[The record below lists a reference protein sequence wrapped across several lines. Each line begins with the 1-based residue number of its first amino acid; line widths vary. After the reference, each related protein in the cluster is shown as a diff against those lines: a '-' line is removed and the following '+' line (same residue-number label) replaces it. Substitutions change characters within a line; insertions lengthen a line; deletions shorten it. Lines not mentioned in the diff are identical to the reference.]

1 MNRKLLVALLSG
13 AIAMPMAAQG
23 VEIEASGHLLRSL
36 VFHDRDDDAIDPE
49 HRGGGSSPSRFRLMG
64 AEEMD
69 SGLTVGVNL
78 EYGSGQ
84 SAGDSPGIRHA
95 AVSLGGEFGTVTL
108 GQTGPAT
115 HIISHANFDNYAWLG
130 GVEIGCDFCNTD
142 GGMVFNFASSGQ
154 HHAYGASRR
163 PIVKFDSPSLGAVN
177 LSFSADGNDFWDA
190 ALKASGAAGNM
201 GYMFNLGFTN
211 YAEST
216 GDATPASNVTV
227 KGSDVMAL
235 LAKEKMTLAKHLEA
249 NNDAV
254 LTGLSNGEAVEE
266 DDLMDDDYYNKYTP
280 KKDGKVT
287 YETEAISLAVALE
300 FGQGT
305 HINAAWTSMEPDMG
319 SSYEASHFGIGH
331 NIDNTSVAATFSN
344 SQFGG
349 GGDSWA
355 VGIGHALG
363 QVELYASYKALE
375 FDLASREDYGLFV
388 IGSRV
393 KFN

>member
-23 VEIEASGHLLRSL
+23 VEVEASGHLLRSL

-49 HRGGGSSPSRFRLMG
+49 HRGGGSSPSRFRLTG

-115 HIISHANFDNYAWLG
+115 HIISHASFDNYAWLG

-142 GGMVFNFASSGQ
+142 GGIVFNFASSGQ

-216 GDATPASNVTV
+216 AADTPASNQTV
-227 KGSDVMAL
+227 RGSDFAKV
-235 LAKEKMTLAKHLEA
+235 LAAEGLSTA
-249 NNDAV
+249 NNDLAASIV
-254 LTGLSNGEAVEE
+254 EHEAMNSVKLTRLTTGTDLGD
-266 DDLMDDDYYNKYTP
+266 DDLFNKYTAM
-280 KKDGKVT
+280 KAGAVT
-287 YETEAISLAVALE
+287 PETEAISLAVGARIRAGDAHQRRVDE
-300 FGQGT
+300 HGAR
-305 HINAAWTSMEPDMG
+305 H
-319 SSYEASHFGIGH
+319 GI
-331 NIDNTSVAATFSN
+331 V
-344 SQFGG
+344 
-349 GGDSWA
+349 
-355 VGIGHALG
+355 L
-363 QVELYASYKALE
+363 
-375 FDLASREDYGLFV
+375 
-388 IGSRV
+388 
-393 KFN
+393 